1 MSDPPR
7 RSSRLG
13 GVVNTVEKEDPP
25 MDDSEA
31 LAQRAID
38 AARLAQLA
46 SGQGT
51 PANLYPDPLLP
62 LTGDPLTST
71 TKDGVEHS
79 SAEPLAPRS
88 PQSNGRLPPGQAVR
102 CMMADRL
109 RRRGAVGFWG
119 LAVGKFLGASL
130 SKARRR

>member
-13 GVVNTVEKEDPP
+13 GMNNTVEKEDPLIEDP
-25 MDDSEA
+25 EA

-51 PANLYPDPLLP
+51 PANIYPEPLP

-71 TKDGVEHS
+71 MTRDGVEAS

-88 PQSNGRLPPGQAVR
+88 SAPRA
-102 CMMADRL
+102 
-109 RRRGAVGFWG
+109 
-119 LAVGKFLGASL
+119 
-130 SKARRR
+130 